1 MLEGHGDA
9 DPDLLAF
16 VRCEC
21 ASWHAGSPAGLCF
34 GLPRPSWPDR
44 CTDRWNWPMNH
55 VDEIQVTRKAVDPGR
70 EVQR

>member
-21 ASWHAGSPAGLCF
+21 ASCYAGSPAGLCF
-34 GLPRPSWPDR
+34 GLPG
-44 CTDRWNWPMNH
+44 H
-55 VDEIQVTRKAVDPGR
+55 HGR
-70 EVQR
+70 TVALTGGTGP